1 MNMSWRWTGNHGDA
15 PSAAAAATES
25 GAGPGEA
32 IFEVN
37 DGGTVGLYIFD
48 NHTGTGGRAWHWTG
62 NHADAPSA
70 VAAANAVG
78 AGPGEAVYA
87 VNDGGTVGLYLLT

>member
-1 MNMSWRWTGNHGDA
+1 MSWRWTGNHQDA
-15 PSAAAAATES
+15 PSAAAAATSS

-48 NHTGTGGRAWHWTG
+48 NDEGTGGRSWTWTG
-62 NHADAPSA
+62 NHQDAPAA
-70 VAAANAVG
+70 VAAANAAG
-78 AGPGEAVYA
+78 TGPGEAVYA
-87 VNDGGTVGLYLLT
+87 ANDNGTVGLYLLR